1 MKKVKLDVI
10 KPWITK
16 KISDLLGFE
25 DEVLIGFIFG
35 LLEQEHFPDPKL
47 LQVNIT
53 AFLST
58 DASEFCLEL
67 WKLLIS
73 AQNSPNGIAP
83 EIVAQKKAEILHRQ
97 LDKSIKTEVNE
108 KLTKTRFDQKP
119 INESVSQLPSSFLQN
134 SANTTQRSS
143 YSSTVVTRSDQTTSS
158 HANLKTEESVGTH
171 STLKSTLVDNHNTM
185 LTRHSNT
192 ENSRKQHSTN
202 SPEDENRRASE
213 RRSHEHR
220 SHNRHHHHHHHHH
233 HHREDRYR
241 RDHDHYRSYRRHLSS
256 SPSDR
261 DQRSSASDSEKN
273 EAVHRKR
280 KRSHQHQTYRPRD
293 DKDSEC
299 NASRS
304 DLNPENPIGTTS
316 SLPMKEEKASTQG
329 SYSRESPHAK
339 EHTSN
344 MTQQPLSTEIALE
357 KELREKALA
366 SLKRISP

>member
-1 MKKVKLDVI
+1 
-10 KPWITK
+10 
-16 KISDLLGFE
+16 
-25 DEVLIGFIFG
+25 
-35 LLEQEHFPDPKL
+35 
-47 LQVNIT
+47 VNIT

-119 INESVSQLPSSFLQN
+119 INESVSQLPSSVLQ
-134 SANTTQRSS
+134 SSVNTTQRSS

-192 ENSRKQHSTN
+192 ENSRKHHSTN
-202 SPEDENRRASE
+202 SSEDENHRASE
-213 RRSHEHR
+213 RRSREHR
-220 SHNRHHHHHHHHH
+220 THHRHHHHHHHHNH
-233 HHREDRYR
+233 DHHRHHREDRYR
-241 RDHDHYRSYRRHLSS
+241 RSHDHYRSYRRHLSS

-261 DQRSSASDSEKN
+261 DRRSSTSDSEKDD
-273 EAVHRKR
+273 RKR
-280 KRSHQHQTYRPRD
+280 KRSHQHH
-293 DKDSEC
+293 SEC

-304 DLNPENPIGTTS
+304 DLNPENPIA
-316 SLPMKEEKASTQG
+316 SLPMKEEKASPQG